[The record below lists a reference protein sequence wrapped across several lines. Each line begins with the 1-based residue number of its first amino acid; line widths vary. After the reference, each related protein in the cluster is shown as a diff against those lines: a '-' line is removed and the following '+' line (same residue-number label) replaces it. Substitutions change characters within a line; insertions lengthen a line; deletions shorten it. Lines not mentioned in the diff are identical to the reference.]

1 MTNKKSSSSKSPDN
15 VAAVAVS
22 AAVVDSDALR
32 DLLGYLNFSQGAASA
47 RFRGTL
53 NELFRDPQRAKSPVV
68 LRDFLLTELF
78 RLSKSGDAACADPT
92 QAETIIR
99 STLDELL
106 PAYHKHHADLLGHLT
121 EADHYAPFL
130 LCRMFE
136 AMLAARADTGTGR
149 GNSVQSIDA
158 ALKQLNHFVG
168 YRPVAV
174 LENGRRSEVYASER
188 FCPQPLYFADAG
200 AAVGL
205 YEQLISAT
213 IAFMRDLPDELV
225 SSSHFSIDRM
235 AELSLDMRSH
245 DHLHPV
251 NKRTNYVFGEWD
263 PDEIDTKGF
272 YRRFIV
278 RRLIIDS
285 LIDWIHQDSE
295 TADPERLFDA
305 SAVLA
310 GTILMASAISGSGPQ
325 TYDSSVSLTSLLPI
339 VARQRDNFYQ
349 RLLDTAKGERA
360 KRLKKLANESRQPFG
375 HVRHEL
381 NMYLSKYGADQVQ
394 HRHLSWMFA
403 RMGFEEA
410 SCEEASV
417 IPCLSARFESEIQS
431 RLVMVPR
438 LVRSGELDT
447 ARRLLTEVTDLL
459 HRGIQCGGLVDP
471 WNILGF
477 QGLFPLFFTRE
488 DSIPDSRVE
497 VLLDIMGQIFDAC
510 TLAMSE
516 AAAAGRKDLHDSVLK
531 DFRDLAEEWDRYAT
545 TTVNDLTHVEG
556 MKSVE
561 AATQVARVLAE
572 WRTAGESAG
581 DISFW
586 RQHVEDFDATS
597 SFAQVVTA
605 LLDRKDHVAAM
616 GLLMQWLSRSE
627 TVPLENGPHSIHRLL
642 HRLLQCI
649 CDQPEPDKRWNNLRR
664 LFAFMEANAGIS
676 WEIPS
681 LGEFAELHKK
691 GLKGGKEKRDDLDL
705 EHLFDAE
712 ESEDNL
718 FDAAW
723 EDVTFKDSTDDGNA
737 SDTMDS
743 SAGPGTT
750 EFEMLYRQIE
760 PRLKFLHTVGS
771 LWGIAA
777 VWVSRSAATSAAT
790 SANSP
795 PESAVSAAAEAQKEH
810 LREWLASIRSRLTG
824 LSELVREVRD
834 YEISVHGSGLEGNI
848 EYDIQMQ
855 CRLLLMQNA
864 LSTTVEFLM
873 AERLIGAVIAEEP
886 AGGNDKDSSLDRQL
900 SRMFTAV
907 FAQDV
912 AAAQK
917 CFPALCKEL
926 KRRPLLY
933 VPFENGG
940 QPAAI
945 LKARMLQS
953 VIRVLLSQLPR
964 LGMLEETFELL
975 QTSLQMERTLRPSGQ
990 AVTEFDR
997 LFRIGLSSSVECILN
1012 SASRWKSEGVRRV
1025 QSLLKRIQKLLDSY
1039 SDLWTRHSGS
1049 MRLSIVEDLHDDE
1062 FANEVKEFIE
1072 KYGEDLFHTRMLT
1085 LGNAR
1090 AILHHGAESMFDE
1103 LQETVALTQ
1112 NVKLLEDFES
1122 GEIDREDAAE
1132 LAEFVYECVVDNFD
1146 RFLEYNTTTTH
1157 SDYGNR
1163 LYCLLDFLRLEALY
1177 DRFEWNTIPWQ
1188 VAHESM
1194 VRSGDLEL
1202 AAGVEEFVNDESRS
1216 IANSFVEE
1224 LEQLEAEYGV
1234 RLPALHD
1241 HVGERIIGALAQN
1254 RMAALV
1260 SRSCPGTPGLS
1271 QTEVETNFASLR
1283 TEIADFMGKRI
1294 GSGIE
1299 PPEWMQRLAGEL
1311 DRVQDGRPGALSD
1324 SLMDGDFQKLT
1335 QRAIDQQLS
1344 GITKLNDAAGSG
1356 M

>member
-1 MTNKKSSSSKSPDN
+1 M
-15 VAAVAVS
+15 
-22 AAVVDSDALR
+22 R
-32 DLLGYLNFSQGAASA
+32 DLLGYLNFSQGSVSA
-47 RFRGTL
+47 RFRAVL
-53 NELFRDPQRAKSPVV
+53 NELFRNPQRAASSAA
-68 LRDFLLTELF
+68 LRDFLLTELQ
-78 RLSKSGDAACADPT
+78 RLSESGEAACANPA
-92 QAETIIR
+92 QAESVIR
-99 STLDELL
+99 LTLNEFL
-106 PAYHKHHADLLGHLT
+106 PAYRAHHADLLGHLP
-121 EADHYAPFL
+121 EADFYSPFL
-130 LCRMFE
+130 LARMFE
-136 AMLAARADTGTGR
+136 AVLAARAESGEDQTPQIIEG
-149 GNSVQSIDA
+149 
-158 ALKQLNHFVG
+158 ALRRLNHFVG

-174 LENGRRSEVYASER
+174 LENDRRSEVYTHER
-188 FCPQPLYFADAG
+188 FCPVPLYFGDVG
-200 AAVGL
+200 AATGL
-205 YEQLISAT
+205 YESLITST
-213 IAFMRDLPDELV
+213 IAFMQGLPEDLV
-225 SSSHFSIDRM
+225 ASSHFAIDRL

-263 PDEIDTKGF
+263 PDEIDTRGY
-272 YRRFIV
+272 YRRFVV
-278 RRLIIDS
+278 RRLILDS
-285 LIDWIHQDSE
+285 LIDWIKAGG
-295 TADPERLFDA
+295 TKADPERLFDA

-325 TYDSSVSLTSLLPI
+325 TYDSSISLTSLLPV

-349 RLLDTAKGERA
+349 RLLDTATGERVR
-360 KRLKKLANESRQPFG
+360 RLRKLANESRQPFG

-381 NMYLSKYGADQVQ
+381 NMYLAKYGADQVQ

-410 SCEEASV
+410 SCEEASI

-438 LVRSGELDT
+438 IVRNGELDT
-447 ARRLLTEVTDLL
+447 ARRLITEVIDFL
-459 HRGIQCGGLVDP
+459 HRGIECGGLVDP

-477 QGLFPLFFTRE
+477 QGLFPLFFARE

-497 VLLDIMGQIFDAC
+497 VLLDIMGQIFDVCAL
-510 TLAMSE
+510 TMSE

-531 DFRDLAEEWDRYAT
+531 DFQELAEHWDRYAT
-545 TTVNDLTHVEG
+545 TTVNDLSHVEG

-616 GLLMQWLSRSE
+616 GLLMQWLSYAE
-627 TVPLENGPHSIHRLL
+627 TVPLENGPHSIHRML

-664 LFAFMEANAGIS
+664 LFAFIEANAGLF

-681 LGEFAELHKK
+681 LGEFAEQRKR
-691 GLKGGKEKRDDLDL
+691 GRKGGKEKDDLDI
-705 EHLFDAE
+705 EHLFDGE
-712 ESEDNL
+712 ESDDKLLE
-718 FDAAW
+718 AAW
-723 EDVTFKDSTDDGNA
+723 DDVTYRDSTDDGNA
-737 SDTMDS
+737 SDTMDGS
-743 SAGPGTT
+743 SAPGTT
-750 EFEMLYRQIE
+750 EFEVLYRQME

-777 VWVSRSAATSAAT
+777 VWVSRSAATSDTADD
-790 SANSP
+790 
-795 PESAVSAAAEAQKEH
+795 QKEH
-810 LREWLASIRSRLTG
+810 LREWLASIRGRLQG
-824 LSELVREVRD
+824 LSDLVREVRD
-834 YEISVHGSGLEGNI
+834 YEITTLGSGLEGNI

-855 CRLLLMQNA
+855 CRFLLMQNA

-873 AERLIGAVIAEEP
+873 AERLIGAVISEESIT
-886 AGGNDKDSSLDRQL
+886 KDTASLDRQL
-900 SRMFTAV
+900 SRMFGAV
-907 FAQDV
+907 FAQD
-912 AAAQK
+912 ADSARK
-917 CFPALCKEL
+917 SFPALCKEL

-945 LKARMLQS
+945 LKARTLQS

-964 LGMLEETFELL
+964 LGLLAETFELL
-975 QTSLQMERTLRPSGQ
+975 QVSLQMERTSRPSGQ

-997 LFRIGLSSSVECILN
+997 LFRIGLSSSVEAVLQ
-1012 SASRWKSEGVRRV
+1012 SAARWKGEPSQKVKNI
-1025 QSLLKRIQKLLDSY
+1025 LKRIQRLLDSY

-1062 FANEVKEFIE
+1062 YAKEVKEFIE
-1072 KYGEDLFHTRMLT
+1072 TYGEDLFHTRMLT

-1090 AILHHGAESMFDE
+1090 AILHHGAETLFDE

-1112 NVKLLEDFES
+1112 NVKILEDLES
-1122 GEIDREDAAE
+1122 GVLDREDAAE
-1132 LAEFVYECVVDNFD
+1132 MAEFVYECVVDNFD

-1188 VAHESM
+1188 VAHETM
-1194 VRSGDLEL
+1194 VRRGEL
-1202 AAGVEEFVNDESRS
+1202 AVAAGVEEYVGDESREIS
-1216 IANSFVEE
+1216 NSFVEE
-1224 LEQLEAEYGV
+1224 LVQLESEYGV

-1260 SRSCPGTPGLS
+1260 SRSCPGAAGLTQEQVTVNF
-1271 QTEVETNFASLR
+1271 QTLR
-1283 TEIADFMGKRI
+1283 NEIAEFMSTRI

-1299 PPEWMQRLAGEL
+1299 PPDWMQRLATEL
-1311 DRVQDGRPGALSD
+1311 DRVQEGRPGQLTD
-1324 SLMDGDFQKLT
+1324 SLMEGEFQKLG
-1335 QRAIDQQLS
+1335 QKAIDQQIS
-1344 GITKLNDAAGSG
+1344 DISKLNDAAGSG

>member
-1 MTNKKSSSSKSPDN
+1 MTNKKSTSKKTPE
-15 VAAVAVS
+15 AAPAV
-22 AAVVDSDALR
+22 DGEALR

-53 NELFRDPQRAKSPVV
+53 NELFRDHQRAKSPAV
-68 LRDFLLTELF
+68 LRDFLLTELE

-92 QAETIIR
+92 QAEAIIR
-99 STLDELL
+99 LTLDELL
-106 PAYHKHHADLLGHLT
+106 PAYHKHHTDLLNHLT
-121 EADHYAPFL
+121 EADHYAPL
-130 LCRMFE
+130 LLARMFE
-136 AMLAARADTGTGR
+136 AALAAKAEL
-149 GNSVQSIDA
+149 GNNDLVITA

-174 LENGRRSEVYASER
+174 LENGRRSEIYSSER
-188 FCPQPLYFADAG
+188 FCPMPLFFADVG
-200 AAVGL
+200 AAVGP
-205 YEQLISAT
+205 YEELISAT
-213 IAFMRDLPDELV
+213 MAFMRDLPDDLV
-225 SSSHFSIDRM
+225 STSHFAIDRM
-235 AELSLDMRSH
+235 TELSLDMRSH

-285 LIDWIHQDSE
+285 LIDWIHLDTQKPDQ
-295 TADPERLFDA
+295 ERLFDA

-360 KRLKKLANESRQPFG
+360 RRLKKLAAESRQPFG

-438 LVRSGELDT
+438 LVRNGDLDV
-447 ARRLLTEVTDLL
+447 ARRLITEVIDLL
-459 HRGIQCGGLVDP
+459 HRGIECGGIVDP

-531 DFRDLAEEWDRYAT
+531 DFRDLAERWDRYAT

-556 MKSVE
+556 MKSVD

-642 HRLLQCI
+642 HRLLECI
-649 CDQPEPDKRWNNLRR
+649 CDQPEPEKRWNNLRR
-664 LFAFMEANAGIS
+664 LFAFMEANAGVS

-681 LGEFAELHKK
+681 LGEFAEQHKK

-712 ESEDNL
+712 EPEENL

-723 EDVTFKDSTDDGNA
+723 EDVTYKDSTDDGNT

-750 EFEMLYRQIE
+750 EFEILYRQIE

-777 VWVSRSAATSAAT
+777 VWVSRSAATSAA
-790 SANSP
+790 SP
-795 PESAVSAAAEAQKEH
+795 PESATSAALEDQKEH
-810 LREWLASIRSRLTG
+810 LREWLSSIRGRLQG

-834 YEISVHGSGLEGNI
+834 YEIAVHGSGLEGNI

-886 AGGNDKDSSLDRQL
+886 AGGNEKDSSLDRQL

-912 AAAQK
+912 AVAQK
-917 CFPALCKEL
+917 SFPALCKEL

-997 LFRIGLSSSVECILN
+997 LFRIGLSSSVECILQ
-1012 SASRWKSEGVRRV
+1012 SASRWKSEGPRRV
-1025 QSLLKRIQKLLDSY
+1025 QSVLRRIQKLLDSY

-1062 FANEVKEFIE
+1062 FADEVKEFIE
-1072 KYGEDLFHTRMLT
+1072 KYGEELFHTRMLT

-1103 LQETVALTQ
+1103 LQETVALIQT
-1112 NVKLLEDFES
+1112 VPLLEDFES

-1202 AAGVEEFVNDESRS
+1202 AAGVEEFVNDESRGIS
-1216 IANSFVEE
+1216 NSFVEE
-1224 LEQLEAEYGV
+1224 LEQLENEYGV

-1260 SRSCPGTPGLS
+1260 SRSCPGTPGLT
-1271 QTEVETNFASLR
+1271 QAEVEANFASLR
-1283 TEIADFMGKRI
+1283 SEIADFMGKRI

-1335 QRAIDQQLS
+1335 QRAIDLQLS
-1344 GITKLNDAAGSG
+1344 SIAKLNDAAGSG
-1356 M
+1356 T

>member
-1 MTNKKSSSSKSPDN
+1 VSTRKSSSK
-15 VAAVAVS
+15 VQ
-22 AAVVDSDALR
+22 VDPIDHEALR
-32 DLLGYLNFSQGAASA
+32 DLLGYLNFSQGSISP
-47 RFRGTL
+47 RFRSTL
-53 NELFRDPQRAKSPVV
+53 NDLFRNAQYSASPAA
-68 LRDFLLTELF
+68 LRDFLLNELQ
-78 RLSKSGDAACADPT
+78 RLSQSGDAACSNPA
-92 QAETIIR
+92 QAEFIIGLTIDQLI
-99 STLDELL
+99 
-106 PAYHKHHADLLGHLT
+106 PAYRAHHADLLGHLA
-121 EADHYAPFL
+121 ESDFYSPFL
-130 LCRMFE
+130 LARMFE
-136 AMLAARADTGTGR
+136 AVLAARADVGDDR
-149 GNSVQSIDA
+149 VAQVISA
-158 ALKQLNHFVG
+158 ALGKLNHFVG

-174 LENGRRSEVYASER
+174 LENDRKSEVYSHER
-188 FCPQPLYFADAG
+188 FCPVPLFLSDVG
-200 AAVGL
+200 AAAGP
-205 YEQLISAT
+205 YEAVINAT
-213 IAFMRDLPDELV
+213 VAFMRSLPEDLV
-225 SSSHFSIDRM
+225 ANSHFSIDRLS
-235 AELSLDMRSH
+235 ELSLDMRAH

-278 RRLIIDS
+278 RRLILDS
-285 LIDWIHQDSE
+285 LLDWIHDGGKKAPDS
-295 TADPERLFDA
+295 ERLFDA
-305 SAVLA
+305 SAVMA

-325 TYDSSVSLTSLLPI
+325 TYDSSVSLTSLLPV
-339 VARQRDNFYQ
+339 VARQRDAFYQ
-349 RLLDTAKGERA
+349 RLLDTATGERA

-381 NMYLSKYGADQVQ
+381 NMYLAKYGADQVQ

-403 RMGFEEA
+403 RMGFEQA

-438 LVRSGELDT
+438 IVRNGELDT
-447 ARRLLTEVTDLL
+447 ARRLITEVIDFL
-459 HRGIQCGGLVDP
+459 HRGIECGGLVDP

-497 VLLDIMGQIFDAC
+497 VLLDIMGQIFDVCAL
-510 TLAMSE
+510 TMSE

-531 DFRDLAEEWDRYAT
+531 DFRDLAEHWDRYAT
-545 TTVNDLTHVEG
+545 TTVNDLSHVEG

-581 DISFW
+581 DITFW
-586 RQHVEDFDATS
+586 RKHVEDFDATS

-616 GLLMQWLSRSE
+616 GLLMQWLSHAE
-627 TVPLENGPHSIHRLL
+627 TVHLENGPHSIHRML

-664 LFAFMEANAGIS
+664 LFAFIEANAGVF

-681 LGEFAELHKK
+681 LGEFAEQR
-691 GLKGGKEKRDDLDL
+691 KRGRKDKAKDDLDI
-705 EHLFDAE
+705 EHLFDGE
-712 ESEDNL
+712 ETEDSIL
-718 FDAAW
+718 DAAW
-723 EDVTFKDSTDDGNA
+723 DDVTYRDSTDDGNA

-743 SAGPGTT
+743 GSTPGTT
-750 EFEMLYRQIE
+750 EFEVLYRQME

-777 VWVSRSAATSAAT
+777 VWVSRSAATSETADD
-790 SANSP
+790 
-795 PESAVSAAAEAQKEH
+795 QKEH
-810 LREWLASIRSRLTG
+810 LREWLSSIRGRLQG

-834 YEISVHGSGLEGNI
+834 YEITTLGSGLEGNI

-855 CRLLLMQNA
+855 CRFLLMQNA

-873 AERLIGAVIAEEP
+873 AERLIGAVISEESIT
-886 AGGNDKDSSLDRQL
+886 KDTASLDRQL
-900 SRMFTAV
+900 SRMFGAL
-907 FAQDV
+907 FAQDSD
-912 AAAQK
+912 AARK
-917 CFPALCKEL
+917 CFPNLCKEL

-933 VPFENGG
+933 IPFENGG

-945 LKARMLQS
+945 LKARTLQS

-964 LGMLEETFELL
+964 LGLLTETFELL
-975 QTSLQMERTLRPSGQ
+975 QVSLQMERTSRPSGQ

-997 LFRIGLSSSVECILN
+997 LFRIGLSSSVDAILH
-1012 SASRWKSEGVRRV
+1012 SANKWKGEPSQKIRNILKRV
-1025 QSLLKRIQKLLDSY
+1025 QRLLDAY

-1049 MRLSIVEDLHDDE
+1049 MRLSIVEDLHDDDY
-1062 FANEVKEFIE
+1062 AKDVREFIE
-1072 KYGEDLFHTRMLT
+1072 NYGEDLFHTRMLT

-1090 AILHHGAESMFDE
+1090 AILHHGAETMFEE
-1103 LQETVALTQ
+1103 LEETVALTQ
-1112 NVKLLEDFES
+1112 EVKILEDMDS

-1157 SDYGNR
+1157 SDYGSR

-1188 VAHESM
+1188 VAHETM
-1194 VRSGDLEL
+1194 VRKGDLEV
-1202 AAGVEEFVNDESRS
+1202 AAGVEDYVGDESRE

-1224 LEQLEAEYGV
+1224 LEQLESSYGV

-1241 HVGERIIGALAQN
+1241 HVNERVVGALAQN

-1260 SRSCPGTPGLS
+1260 SRSCPGVAGLS
-1271 QTEVETNFASLR
+1271 TEQATENFQTLR
-1283 TEIADFMGKRI
+1283 SEIAEFMSTRI

-1299 PPEWMQRLAGEL
+1299 PPDWMQRLASEL
-1311 DRVQDGRPGALSD
+1311 DRVQEGRPGQLTD
-1324 SLMDGDFQKLT
+1324 SLMEGDFQKLS
-1335 QRAIDQQLS
+1335 QKAIDQQIS
-1344 GITKLNDAAGSG
+1344 DISKLNDAAGSG

>member
-1 MTNKKSSSSKSPDN
+1 MTTKKTSAKKTVD
-15 VAAVAVS
+15 AAVDA
-22 AAVVDSDALR
+22 DALR
-32 DLLGYLNFSQGAASA
+32 DLLGYLNFSRGAASP
-47 RFRGTL
+47 RFRVVL
-53 NELFRDPQRAKSPVV
+53 NHLFRDERRASSPTV
-68 LRDFLLTELF
+68 LRDFLLVELQ
-78 RLSKSGDAACADPT
+78 RLSQSGDAACANPA
-92 QAETIIR
+92 QAEAVIR
-99 STLDELL
+99 LTLDELL
-106 PAYHKHHADLLGHLT
+106 PAYRRHHADLLGHLSDA
-121 EADHYAPFL
+121 EFYAPL
-130 LCRMFE
+130 LLARMFE
-136 AMLAARADTGTGR
+136 AVLEARTEEQGSRSDAVIAAG
-149 GNSVQSIDA
+149 
-158 ALKQLNHFVG
+158 LKQLNHFVG

-174 LENGRRSEVYASER
+174 LENGRRSEVYSGER
-188 FCPQPLYFADAG
+188 FCPVPLYFADVG
-200 AAVGL
+200 AAVGP
-205 YEQLISAT
+205 YEQLIDST
-213 IAFMRDLPDELV
+213 IAFMRELPQDLV
-225 SSSHFSIDRM
+225 SSSHFSIDRL
-235 AELSLDMRSH
+235 AELSLDARSH

-263 PDEIDTKGF
+263 PEEIDTKGF
-272 YRRFIV
+272 YRRFVV
-278 RRLIIDS
+278 RRLILDS
-285 LIDWIHQDSE
+285 LIDWIHSGGGKP
-295 TADPERLFDA
+295 DPERLFDA

-360 KRLKKLANESRQPFG
+360 KRLKRLANESRQPFG

-381 NMYLSKYGADQVQ
+381 NMYLAKYGADQVQ

-403 RMGFEEA
+403 RMGFEKA

-438 LVRSGELDT
+438 LVRTGELDT
-447 ARRLLTEVTDLL
+447 ARRLVTEVLDLL
-459 HRGIQCGGLVDP
+459 HRGIECGGLVDP
-471 WNILGF
+471 WNILAF
-477 QGLFPLFFTRE
+477 QGLFPLFFARE

-497 VLLDIMGQIFDAC
+497 VLLDIMGQTFDAC

-516 AAAAGRKDLHDSVLK
+516 AAAAGRKDLHDSVLG
-531 DFRDLAEEWDRYAT
+531 DFRELAEQWDRYAT

-556 MKSVE
+556 MKSVA

-586 RQHVEDFDATS
+586 RMHVEDFDATS

-605 LLDRKDHVAAM
+605 LLERRDHVAAM
-616 GLLMQWLSRSE
+616 GLLMQWLSRAE

-649 CDQPEPDKRWNNLRR
+649 CDQPEPDKGWNNLRR
-664 LFAFMEANAGIS
+664 LFAFMEANAGLC

-681 LGEFAELHKK
+681 LGEFAEQHKK
-691 GLKGGKEKRDDLDL
+691 NRKGGKPDQDDLDL
-705 EHLFDAE
+705 EHLFDSD

-718 FDAAW
+718 FEAAW
-723 EDVTFKDSTDDGNA
+723 DEVTYNDSADDGNA
-737 SDTMDS
+737 SDTMDGA
-743 SAGPGTT
+743 AGPGTT
-750 EFEMLYRQIE
+750 EFEIIYRQIE

-777 VWVSRSAATSAAT
+777 VWVSRSAATSAA
-790 SANSP
+790 
-795 PESAVSAAAEAQKEH
+795 EEDQKEH
-810 LREWLASIRSRLTG
+810 LREWLAAIRGRLHG

-834 YEISVHGSGLEGNI
+834 YEIAVHGSGLEGNI

-873 AERLIGAVIAEEP
+873 AERLIGAVIGEETV
-886 AGGNDKDSSLDRQL
+886 DIKEKDKDKEKDSSLDRQL
-900 SRMFTAV
+900 SRMFTVV
-907 FAQDV
+907 FARDV
-912 AAAQK
+912 EAAK
-917 CFPALCKEL
+917 KSFPALCKEL

-997 LFRIGLSSSVECILN
+997 LFRIGLSSSVESILHSSN
-1012 SASRWKSEGVRRV
+1012 SWKGEGRRRV
-1025 QSLLKRIQKLLDSY
+1025 QTLLKRIQRLLDSY

-1062 FANEVKEFIE
+1062 FAEEVKDFID
-1072 KYGEDLFHTRMLT
+1072 KYGDDLFHTRMLT

-1090 AILHHGAESMFDE
+1090 AILHHGAETLFTE
-1103 LQETVALTQ
+1103 LEETVALTQ
-1112 NVKLLEDFES
+1112 TVKLLEDLDLDQ
-1122 GEIDREDAAE
+1122 IDREDAAE

-1194 VRSGDLEL
+1194 VRIGDMEL
-1202 AAGVEEFVNDESRS
+1202 AAGVEEFVNTESRD

-1224 LEQLEAEYGV
+1224 LEQLESQYGV

-1260 SRSCPGTPGLS
+1260 SRSCPGIPGLS
-1271 QTEVETNFASLR
+1271 QAEAETNFATLR
-1283 TEIADFMGKRI
+1283 QEIADFMGKRI

-1299 PPEWMQRLAGEL
+1299 PPDWMQRLASEL

-1324 SLMDGDFQKLT
+1324 SLMDGDFLPLT
-1335 QRAIDQQLS
+1335 QRAIDQQLTE
-1344 GITKLNDAAGSG
+1344 INKLNDAAGSG
-1356 M
+1356 A

>member
-1 MTNKKSSSSKSPDN
+1 M
-15 VAAVAVS
+15 
-22 AAVVDSDALR
+22 LR
-32 DLLGYLNFSQGAASA
+32 DLLGYLNFSQGSVSS
-47 RFRGTL
+47 RFRAAL
-53 NELFRDPQRAKSPVV
+53 NELFRDPQRAASPAA
-68 LRDFLLTELF
+68 LRDFLLSELH
-78 RLSKSGDAACADPT
+78 RLSVSGEAACANPA
-92 QAETIIR
+92 QAEFVIRFTIDQFI
-99 STLDELL
+99 S
-106 PAYHKHHADLLGHLT
+106 AYRAHHADLLGHLS
-121 EADHYAPFL
+121 EADFYSPFL
-130 LCRMFE
+130 LARMFE
-136 AMLAARADTGTGR
+136 AVLAAGTEAGD
-149 GNSVQSIDA
+149 QQTAAITEA
-158 ALKQLNHFVG
+158 ALRRLNHFVG

-174 LENGRRSEVYASER
+174 LENDRKSEVYSHER
-188 FCPQPLYFADAG
+188 FCPVPLYFSDVG
-200 AAVGL
+200 AAAGR
-205 YEQLISAT
+205 YEAVINAT
-213 IAFMRDLPDELV
+213 VAFMRNLPEDLV
-225 SSSHFSIDRM
+225 SGSHFSIDRLS
-235 AELSLDMRSH
+235 ELSLDVRSH

-263 PDEIDTKGF
+263 PEEIDTKGY
-272 YRRFIV
+272 YRRFVV
-278 RRLIIDS
+278 RRLILDS
-285 LIDWIHQDSE
+285 LLDWISSGGKE
-295 TADPERLFDA
+295 LDPERLFDA
-305 SAVLA
+305 SAVMA

-325 TYDSSVSLTSLLPI
+325 TYDSSVSLTSLLPV

-349 RLLDTAKGERA
+349 RLLDTATGERA

-381 NMYLSKYGADQVQ
+381 NMYLAKYGADQVQ

-403 RMGFEEA
+403 RMGFEQA
-410 SCEEASV
+410 SCEEASI

-438 LVRSGELDT
+438 IVRNGELDT
-447 ARRLLTEVTDLL
+447 SRRLITEVIELL
-459 HRGIQCGGLVDP
+459 HRGIECGGLVDP

-510 TLAMSE
+510 ALTMSE
-516 AAAAGRKDLHDSVLK
+516 AAAAGRRDLHDSVLK
-531 DFRDLAEEWDRYAT
+531 DFSELAEHWDRYAT
-545 TTVNDLTHVEG
+545 TTVNDLTQVEG

-572 WRTAGESAG
+572 WRTAGEAAG

-605 LLDRKDHVAAM
+605 LLDRKDHVASM
-616 GLLMQWLSRSE
+616 GLLMQWLSRAE
-627 TVPLENGPHSIHRLL
+627 TVPLENGPHSIHRML

-664 LFAFMEANAGIS
+664 LFAFIEANAGLF

-681 LGEFAELHKK
+681 LGEFAEQRKR
-691 GLKGGKEKRDDLDL
+691 GRKGGKNQPKDDLDI
-705 EHLFDAE
+705 EHLFDGE
-712 ESEDNL
+712 ESDDKLLE
-718 FDAAW
+718 AAW
-723 EDVTFKDSTDDGNA
+723 DDVTYRDSTDDGNA

-743 SAGPGTT
+743 SSAPGTT
-750 EFEMLYRQIE
+750 EFEVLYRQME

-777 VWVSRSAATSAAT
+777 VWVSRSAATSETADD
-790 SANSP
+790 
-795 PESAVSAAAEAQKEH
+795 QKDH
-810 LREWLASIRSRLTG
+810 LREWLASIRGRLQG

-834 YEISVHGSGLEGNI
+834 FEITTLGSGLEGNI

-855 CRLLLMQNA
+855 CRFLLMQNA

-873 AERLIGAVIAEEP
+873 AERLIGAVISEESIT
-886 AGGNDKDSSLDRQL
+886 KDTASLDRQL
-900 SRMFTAV
+900 SRMFAAV
-907 FAQDV
+907 FAQDSD
-912 AAAQK
+912 AARR
-917 CFPALCKEL
+917 CFPNLCKEL

-945 LKARMLQS
+945 LKARTLQS

-964 LGMLEETFELL
+964 LGLLSETFELL
-975 QTSLQMERTLRPSGQ
+975 QVALQMERTSRPSGQ

-997 LFRIGLSSSVECILN
+997 LFRIGLSSSVEAILQ
-1012 SASRWKSEGVRRV
+1012 SANKWKGEPSQKVKNI
-1025 QSLLKRIQKLLDSY
+1025 LKRIQRMLDSY

-1062 FANEVKEFIE
+1062 YAKEVKDFIE
-1072 KYGEDLFHTRMLT
+1072 TYGEDLFHTRMLT

-1090 AILHHGAESMFDE
+1090 AILHHGAETLFDE

-1112 NVKLLEDFES
+1112 DVKILDDMES
-1122 GEIDREDAAE
+1122 GDLDREDAAE

-1157 SDYGNR
+1157 SDYGSR

-1188 VAHESM
+1188 VAHETM
-1194 VRSGDLEL
+1194 VRKGDLEV
-1202 AAGVEEFVNDESRS
+1202 AAGVEEYVGDESRE

-1224 LEQLEAEYGV
+1224 LVQLETEYGV

-1260 SRSCPGTPGLS
+1260 SRSCPDSAGLEPEEIS
-1271 QTEVETNFASLR
+1271 NNFQTLR
-1283 TEIADFMGKRI
+1283 NEIADFMSTRI

-1299 PPEWMQRLAGEL
+1299 PPDWMQRLATEL
-1311 DRVQDGRPGALSD
+1311 DRVQDGRPGQLTD
-1324 SLMDGDFQKLT
+1324 SLMEGDFQKLS
-1335 QRAIDQQLS
+1335 QKAIDQQIS
-1344 GITKLNDAAGSG
+1344 DINKLNDAAGSG

>member
-1 MTNKKSSSSKSPDN
+1 MSTRKPTLKAES
-15 VAAVAVS
+15 VAV
-22 AAVVDSDALR
+22 DPDALR
-32 DLLGYLNFSQGAASA
+32 DLLGYLNFSQGSVSS
-47 RFRGTL
+47 RFRGSL
-53 NELFRDPQRAKSPVV
+53 NDLFRDAQRAKSPAV
-68 LRDFLLTELF
+68 LRDFLLVELN
-78 RLSKSGDAACADPT
+78 RLSQSGDAACANPA
-92 QAETIIR
+92 QAESVIR
-99 STLDELL
+99 FTLEKML
-106 PAYHKHHADLLGHLT
+106 PAYLTHHSDLLAHLLESDLYT
-121 EADHYAPFL
+121 PFL
-130 LCRMFE
+130 IARMFE
-136 AMLAARADTGTGR
+136 AVLAARAEVGDERPERVIESTLR
-149 GNSVQSIDA
+149 R
-158 ALKQLNHFVG
+158 LNHFVG

-174 LENGRRSEVYASER
+174 LENGRRSEVYSRER
-188 FCPQPLYFADAG
+188 FCPVPLYFGDVG
-200 AAVGL
+200 AAAGP
-205 YEQLISAT
+205 YESLITST
-213 IAFMRDLPDELV
+213 IAFMQGLPDDLV
-225 SSSHFSIDRM
+225 GSSHFAISRLS
-235 AELSLDMRSH
+235 ELSLDVRSH

-278 RRLIIDS
+278 RRLILDS
-285 LIDWIHQDSE
+285 LLDWIHRGE
-295 TADPERLFDA
+295 NKADPERLFDA

-349 RLLDTAKGERA
+349 RLLDTAKGERGR
-360 KRLKKLANESRQPFG
+360 RLKKLANESRQPFG

-381 NMYLSKYGADQVQ
+381 NMYLAKYGADQVQ

-438 LVRSGELDT
+438 IIRNGELDT
-447 ARRLLTEVTDLL
+447 ARRLITEVIELL
-459 HRGIQCGGLVDP
+459 HRGIECGGLVDP

-497 VLLDIMGQIFDAC
+497 VLLDIMGQIFDVCAL
-510 TLAMSE
+510 TMSE
-516 AAAAGRKDLHDSVLK
+516 AAATGRRDLHDSVLK
-531 DFRDLAEEWDRYAT
+531 DFSDLAEHWDRYAT
-545 TTVNDLTHVEG
+545 TTVNDLSHVEG

-572 WRTAGESAG
+572 WRTAGEAAG

-616 GLLMQWLSRSE
+616 GLLMQWLSHAE

-649 CDQPEPDKRWNNLRR
+649 CDQQEPEKRWINLRR
-664 LFAFMEANAGIS
+664 FFAFIEVNAGLF

-681 LGEFAELHKK
+681 LGEFAEQRRRGK
-691 GLKGGKEKRDDLDL
+691 KGGKDKDDLDI
-705 EHLFDAE
+705 EHLFDGD
-712 ESEDNL
+712 ESEDKTL
-718 FDAAW
+718 EAAW
-723 EDVTFKDSTDDGNA
+723 DDVTYRDSTDDGNA

-743 SAGPGTT
+743 GSGPGTT
-750 EFEMLYRQIE
+750 EFEILYRQME

-777 VWVSRSAATSAAT
+777 VWISRSAATLD
-790 SANSP
+790 
-795 PESAVSAAAEAQKEH
+795 AAADQKDH
-810 LREWLASIRSRLTG
+810 LRDWLASIRGRLHG
-824 LSELVREVRD
+824 LGELVREVRD
-834 YEISVHGSGLEGNI
+834 YEITTLGSGLEGNI

-855 CRLLLMQNA
+855 CRFLLMQNA

-873 AERLIGAVIAEEP
+873 AERLIGAVIVEEP
-886 AGGNDKDSSLDRQL
+886 ATKDTASLDRQL
-900 SRMFTAV
+900 SRMFGAV
-907 FAQDV
+907 FKQD
-912 AAAQK
+912 ANEARK
-917 CFPALCKEL
+917 CFPLLCREL

-945 LKARMLQS
+945 LKARTLQS

-964 LGMLEETFELL
+964 LGLLAETFELL
-975 QTSLQMERTLRPSGQ
+975 QTSLQMERTSRPSGQ

-997 LFRIGLSSSVECILN
+997 LFRIGLSSSVESILT
-1012 SASRWKSEGVRRV
+1012 SAVRWKSDGQQKVKNI
-1025 QSLLKRIQKLLDSY
+1025 LKRAQRLLDSY

-1049 MRLSIVEDLHDDE
+1049 MRLSIVEDLHEDE
-1062 FANEVKEFIE
+1062 YAEEVKEFIE
-1072 KYGEDLFHTRMLT
+1072 SYGEDLFHTRMLT

-1090 AILHHGAESMFDE
+1090 AILHHGAESLFTE

-1112 NVKLLEDFES
+1112 NVKLLEDMES
-1122 GEIDREDAAE
+1122 GGLDREDAAE

-1188 VAHESM
+1188 VAHETM
-1194 VRSGDLEL
+1194 VRRGDLEL
-1202 AAGVEEFVNDESRS
+1202 AAGVEEYVGDESREIS
-1216 IANSFVEE
+1216 NSFVEE
-1224 LEQLEAEYGV
+1224 LVQLESEYGV

-1241 HVGERIIGALAQN
+1241 HVGERIVGALAQN

-1260 SRSCPGTPGLS
+1260 SRSCPGSAGLS
-1271 QTEVETNFASLR
+1271 SDEVRANFQSLR
-1283 TEIADFMGKRI
+1283 TEIADFMSTRI

-1299 PPEWMQRLAGEL
+1299 PPEWMQRLATEL
-1311 DRVQDGRPGALSD
+1311 DRVQEGRPGALTD

-1335 QRAIDQQLS
+1335 QKAIDQQIS
-1344 GITKLNDAAGSG
+1344 DISKLNDAAGTG

>member
-1 MTNKKSSSSKSPDN
+1 MILFDQNSDSVSKATSKR
-15 VAAVAVS
+15 S
-22 AAVVDSDALR
+22 AAFDPEALR
-32 DLLGYLNFSQGAASA
+32 DLLGYLNFSQGSVSS
-47 RFRGTL
+47 RFRSAL
-53 NELFRDPQRAKSPVV
+53 NELFRDAVRATSPTV
-68 LRDFLLTELF
+68 LRDFLLAELH
-78 RLSKSGDAACADPT
+78 RLSESGDVACANPA
-92 QAETIIR
+92 QADEVIRLTI
-99 STLDELL
+99 DQLL
-106 PAYHKHHADLLGHLT
+106 PAYEKHHSDLLGHLST
-121 EADHYAPFL
+121 EDFYSPFL
-130 LCRMFE
+130 LARMFE
-136 AMLAARADTGTGR
+136 AALAARAELRSSGLVATL
-149 GNSVQSIDA
+149 DA
-158 ALKQLNHFVG
+158 ALRRLNHFVG

-174 LENGRRSEVYASER
+174 LENERRSEVYPHER
-188 FCPQPLYFADAG
+188 FCPVPLYFSDIG
-200 AAVGL
+200 AATGP
-205 YEQLISAT
+205 YEEIINAT
-213 IAFMRDLPDELV
+213 IAFMKQLPDDLV
-225 SSSHFSIDRM
+225 SSSHFSIDRLT
-235 AELSLDMRSH
+235 ELSLDVRSH

-263 PDEIDTKGF
+263 PDEIDTKGY

-278 RRLIIDS
+278 RRLILTS
-285 LIDWIHQDSE
+285 LLEWVQDGKPNIPF
-295 TADPERLFDA
+295 DPERLFDA

-325 TYDSSVSLTSLLPI
+325 TYDSSVSLTSLLPV

-349 RLLDTAKGERA
+349 RLLETATGERA
-360 KRLKKLANESRQPFG
+360 KRLKKLAKESRQPFG

-381 NMYLSKYGADQVQ
+381 NMYLAKYGADQVQ

-403 RMGFEEA
+403 RMGFEQA
-410 SCEEASV
+410 SCEEASI

-438 LVRSGELDT
+438 IVRNGELDT
-447 ARRLLTEVTDLL
+447 ARRLITEVIELL
-459 HRGIQCGGLVDP
+459 HRGIDCGGLVDP
-471 WNILGF
+471 WNILAF

-497 VLLDIMGQIFDAC
+497 VLLDIMGQVFDAC
-510 TLAMSE
+510 ALTMSE
-516 AAAAGRKDLHDSVLK
+516 AAAAGRKDLHDSVLT
-531 DFRDLAEEWDRYAT
+531 DFRELAEQWDRYAT

-581 DISFW
+581 DITFW

-616 GLLMQWLSRSE
+616 GLLMQWLSHAE
-627 TVPLENGPHSIHRLL
+627 TVPLENGPHSIHRML

-649 CDQPEPDKRWNNLRR
+649 CDQSEPGKRWAHLRR
-664 LFAFMEANAGIS
+664 FFAFMEANAGLF
-676 WEIPS
+676 WDVPR
-681 LGEFAELHKK
+681 LGEFAEQRKR
-691 GLKGGKEKRDDLDL
+691 GRKGGKEKDDLDI
-705 EHLFDAE
+705 EHLFDGE
-712 ESEDNL
+712 ESEDKL
-718 FDAAW
+718 FEAAW
-723 EDVTFKDSTDDGNA
+723 DDVTYRDSTDDGNQ
-737 SDTMDS
+737 SDMMDTGS
-743 SAGPGTT
+743 GPGTT
-750 EFEMLYRQIE
+750 EFELLYRHIE

-777 VWVSRSAATSAAT
+777 VWVSRSAATSETADD
-790 SANSP
+790 
-795 PESAVSAAAEAQKEH
+795 QKEH
-810 LREWLASIRSRLTG
+810 LRDWLAAIRGRLQG

-834 YEISVHGSGLEGNI
+834 YEITTMGSGLEGNI

-855 CRLLLMQNA
+855 CRFLLMQNA

-873 AERLIGAVIAEEP
+873 AERLIGAVISEETIS
-886 AGGNDKDSSLDRQL
+886 KDTASLDRQL
-900 SRMFTAV
+900 SRMFSAV
-907 FAQDV
+907 FAHDAD
-912 AAAQK
+912 AARR
-917 CFPALCKEL
+917 CFPNLCKEL

-933 VPFENGG
+933 IPFENGG

-945 LKARMLQS
+945 LKARTLQS
-953 VIRVLLSQLPR
+953 LIRVLLSQLPR
-964 LGMLEETFELL
+964 LGLLSETFELL
-975 QTSLQMERTLRPSGQ
+975 QVALQMERTSRPSGQ

-997 LFRIGLSSSVECILN
+997 LFRIGLSNSVEAILQ
-1012 SASRWKSEGVRRV
+1012 SAVKWKGEPAQKVKNIMKRV
-1025 QSLLKRIQKLLDSY
+1025 QRLLDSY

-1062 FANEVKEFIE
+1062 YVTEVKDFIE

-1090 AILHHGAESMFDE
+1090 AILHHGAESLFDE
-1103 LQETVALTQ
+1103 LQETIALTQ
-1112 NVKLLEDFES
+1112 DVKILDDIEC
-1122 GEIDREDAAE
+1122 GELDREDAAE

-1188 VAHESM
+1188 VAHETM
-1194 VRSGDLEL
+1194 VRRGELEV
-1202 AAGVEEFVNDESRS
+1202 AAGVEEYVGDESRE

-1224 LEQLEAEYGV
+1224 LAQLENEYGV

-1241 HVGERIIGALAQN
+1241 HVNERIIGALAQN

-1260 SRSCPGTPGLS
+1260 SRACPGAPGL
-1271 QTEVETNFASLR
+1271 TIEDATANFLTLR
-1283 TEIADFMGKRI
+1283 TEIADFMSSRI

-1299 PPEWMQRLAGEL
+1299 PPDWMQRLASEL
-1311 DRVQDGRPGALSD
+1311 DRVQDGRPGQITD
-1324 SLMDGDFQKLT
+1324 SLLDGDFQKLS
-1335 QRAIDQQLS
+1335 QKVIDQQIS
-1344 GITKLNDAAGSG
+1344 DIDRLNDEAGSG

>member
-1 MTNKKSSSSKSPDN
+1 MIRLT
-15 VAAVAVS
+15 
-22 AAVVDSDALR
+22 VDD
-32 DLLGYLNFSQGAASA
+32 
-47 RFRGTL
+47 
-53 NELFRDPQRAKSPVV
+53 V
-68 LRDFLLTELF
+68 
-78 RLSKSGDAACADPT
+78 
-92 QAETIIR
+92 
-99 STLDELL
+99 L
-106 PAYHKHHADLLGHLT
+106 PAYQAHHVDLLGHLSPI
-121 EADHYAPFL
+121 DFFAPFL
-130 LCRMFE
+130 LARMFE
-136 AMLAARADTGTGR
+136 ATLAARAEAGESNKDHI
-149 GNSVQSIDA
+149 VQS
-158 ALKQLNHFVG
+158 ALRRLNHFVG

-174 LENGRRSEVYASER
+174 LENDRRSEVYPHER
-188 FCPQPLYFADAG
+188 FCPVPLYLSDVG
-200 AAVGL
+200 AAVGP
-205 YEQLISAT
+205 YEQIINAT
-213 IAFMRDLPDELV
+213 IAFMKQLPDDLV
-225 SSSHFSIDRM
+225 ASSHFSLDRLT
-235 AELSLDMRSH
+235 ELSLDVRSH

-278 RRLIIDS
+278 RRLILTS
-285 LIDWIHQDSE
+285 LLDWVQQGKPDQPL
-295 TADPERLFDA
+295 DPERLFDA

-325 TYDSSVSLTSLLPI
+325 TYDSSVSLTSLLPV

-349 RLLDTAKGERA
+349 RLLETSTGERA
-360 KRLKKLANESRQPFG
+360 KRLKKLAKESRQPFG

-381 NMYLSKYGADQVQ
+381 NMYLAKYGADQVQ

-403 RMGFEEA
+403 RMGFEKA

-431 RLVMVPR
+431 RLVMIPR
-438 LVRSGELDT
+438 IVRKGELDE
-447 ARRLLTEVTDLL
+447 ARRLITEVIDLL
-459 HRGIQCGGLVDP
+459 HRGIECGGLVDP

-497 VLLDIMGQIFDAC
+497 VLLEMMGQIFDSCAL
-510 TLAMSE
+510 TMSE
-516 AAAAGRKDLHDSVLK
+516 AAAAGRKDVHDSVLR
-531 DFRDLAEEWDRYAT
+531 DFRELAEQWDRYAT

-616 GLLMQWLSRSE
+616 GLLMQWLSRAESI
-627 TVPLENGPHSIHRLL
+627 PLESGPHSIHRML

-664 LFAFMEANAGIS
+664 FFAFMEANAGLF
-676 WEIPS
+676 WEVPR
-681 LGEFAELHKK
+681 LGEFAEQRKRGRK
-691 GLKGGKEKRDDLDL
+691 GNKDADDLDI
-705 EHLFDAE
+705 EHLFDGE
-712 ESEDNL
+712 ESEDKL
-718 FDAAW
+718 FEAAW
-723 EDVTFKDSTDDGNA
+723 DDVTYRDSTDDGNQ

-743 SAGPGTT
+743 GSGPGTT
-750 EFEMLYRQIE
+750 EFELLYRQIE

-777 VWVSRSAATSAAT
+777 VWVSRSAA
-790 SANSP
+790 
-795 PESAVSAAAEAQKEH
+795 AAETADDQKEH
-810 LREWLASIRSRLTG
+810 LRDWLTAIRGRLSG
-824 LSELVREVRD
+824 LGELVREVRD
-834 YEISVHGSGLEGNI
+834 YEITTMGSGLEGNI

-855 CRLLLMQNA
+855 CRFLLMQNA

-873 AERLIGAVIAEEP
+873 AERLIGAVISDEAIS
-886 AGGNDKDSSLDRQL
+886 KDTASLDRQL
-900 SRMFTAV
+900 SRMFAAV
-907 FAQDV
+907 FARDPD
-912 AAAQK
+912 AARK
-917 CFPALCKEL
+917 CFPNLCKEL

-933 VPFENGG
+933 IPFENGG

-945 LKARMLQS
+945 LKARTLQS

-964 LGMLEETFELL
+964 LGLLPETFELL
-975 QTSLQMERTLRPSGQ
+975 QVALQMERTSRPAGQ

-997 LFRIGLSSSVECILN
+997 LFRIGLSNSVEAILQ
-1012 SASRWKSEGVRRV
+1012 SASKWKGEPHQKVKNVMKRV
-1025 QSLLKRIQKLLDSY
+1025 QRMLDSY

-1062 FANEVKEFIE
+1062 YAKEVKEFIE
-1072 KYGEDLFHTRMLT
+1072 TYGEDLFHTRMLT

-1090 AILHHGAESMFDE
+1090 AILHHGAESLFDE
-1103 LQETVALTQ
+1103 LQETIALTQ
-1112 NVKLLEDFES
+1112 NVKILDDIES
-1122 GEIDREDAAE
+1122 GQIDREDAAE

-1157 SDYGNR
+1157 SDYGSR

-1188 VAHESM
+1188 VAHETM
-1194 VRSGDLEL
+1194 VRRGDLEV
-1202 AAGVEEFVNDESRS
+1202 AAGVEEYVSDESREV
-1216 IANSFVEE
+1216 AGSFVDE
-1224 LEQLEAEYGV
+1224 LAQLENEYGV

-1241 HVGERIIGALAQN
+1241 HVNERIVGALAQN

-1260 SRSCPGTPGLS
+1260 PRSCPGAAGLS
-1271 QTEVETNFASLR
+1271 AEDIEANFVTLR
-1283 TEIADFMGKRI
+1283 QEIADFMGARI

-1299 PPEWMQRLAGEL
+1299 PPDWMQRLASEL
-1311 DRVQDGRPGALSD
+1311 DRVQDGRPGQITD
-1324 SLMDGDFQKLT
+1324 SLLDGDFQKLS
-1335 QRAIDQQLS
+1335 QKMIDQQIADIS
-1344 GITKLNDAAGSG
+1344 RLNDAAGTG

>member
-1 MTNKKSSSSKSPDN
+1 VTNRKPSAKKSHE
-15 VAAVAVS
+15 AVAI
-22 AAVVDSDALR
+22 DPDALR

-47 RFRGTL
+47 RFRGVL
-53 NELFRDPQRAKSPVV
+53 NELFRDDLRAENPAM
-68 LRDFLLTELF
+68 LRDYLLAELQ

-92 QAETIIR
+92 QADAVIR
-99 STLDELL
+99 LTLDDLL
-106 PAYHKHHADLLGHLT
+106 PAYGRHHADLLGHLT

-130 LCRMFE
+130 LARMFE
-136 AMLAARADTGTGR
+136 AILAARAEHGGGKTE
-149 GNSVQSIDA
+149 SIVA
-158 ALKQLNHFVG
+158 TALKQLNHFVG

-174 LENGRRSEVYASER
+174 LENGRRSEIYTSER
-188 FCPQPLYFADAG
+188 FCPMPLYFSDVG
-200 AAVGL
+200 AAVGP
-205 YEQLISAT
+205 YEQLIAST
-213 IAFMRDLPDELV
+213 VAFMRDLPDDLV
-225 SSSHFSIDRM
+225 GTAHFDITRM
-235 AELSLDMRSH
+235 SELSLDMRSH

-285 LIDWIHQDSE
+285 LIDWIHRDGKK
-295 TADPERLFDA
+295 ADPERLFDA

-325 TYDSSVSLTSLLPI
+325 TYDSSVSLTSLLPV

-349 RLLDTAKGERA
+349 RLLDTATGERA
-360 KRLKKLANESRQPFG
+360 KRLKRLANESRQPFG

-403 RMGFEEA
+403 RMGFEKA

-438 LVRSGELDT
+438 LVRNGELDT
-447 ARRLLTEVTDLL
+447 SRRILTEVIDLL
-459 HRGIQCGGLVDP
+459 HRGIECGGLVDP

-497 VLLDIMGQIFDAC
+497 ILLDIMGQIFDAC
-510 TLAMSE
+510 TVVMSE
-516 AAAAGRKDLHDSVLK
+516 SAATGRKDLHDSVLN
-531 DFRDLAEEWDRYAT
+531 DFRELAEQWDRYAT
-545 TTVNDLTHVEG
+545 TTVNDLTQVEG

-605 LLDRKDHVAAM
+605 LLDRSDHVAAM
-616 GLLMQWLSRSE
+616 GLLMQWLSRAES
-627 TVPLENGPHSIHRLL
+627 VPLENGPHSIHRLL
-642 HRLLQCI
+642 HRLLHCI
-649 CDQPEPDKRWNNLRR
+649 CDQPQLEQRWNNLRR
-664 LFAFMEANAGIS
+664 LFAFMEANAGMF

-681 LGEFAELHKK
+681 LGEFADLHKK
-691 GLKGGKEKRDDLDL
+691 KRQDKESHDDLDL
-705 EHLFDAE
+705 EHLFDADE
-712 ESEDNL
+712 TEDNPYE
-718 FDAAW
+718 AAW

-743 SAGPGTT
+743 GGGPGTT

-777 VWVSRSAATSAAT
+777 VWVSRSAAVSATDSSAAT
-790 SANSP
+790 VTSTDD
-795 PESAVSAAAEAQKEH
+795 QKEH
-810 LREWLASIRSRLTG
+810 LREWLASIRGRLHG
-824 LSELVREVRD
+824 LGELVREVRD
-834 YEISVHGSGLEGNI
+834 YEIAVSGSGLEGNI

-873 AERLIGAVIAEEP
+873 AERLIGAVLAEE
-886 AGGNDKDSSLDRQL
+886 AVGANEKDSSLDRQL

-912 AAAQK
+912 NAAQK
-917 CFPALCKEL
+917 SFPILCKEL
-926 KRRPLLY
+926 RRRPLLY

-953 VIRVLLSQLPR
+953 VIRVLLSQMPR

-975 QTSLQMERTLRPSGQ
+975 QTALQMERTLRPSGQ

-997 LFRIGLSSSVECILN
+997 LFRIGLSSSVECILS
-1012 SASRWKSEGVRRV
+1012 SATRWKAEGPRRV
-1025 QSLLKRIQKLLDSY
+1025 QTVLKRIQKLLDSY

-1049 MRLSIVEDLHDDE
+1049 MRLSIVEDLHDEE
-1062 FANEVKEFIE
+1062 FAAEVKEFIE
-1072 KYGEDLFHTRMLT
+1072 KYGDDLFHTRMLT

-1090 AILHHGAESMFDE
+1090 AILHHGAETLFEE

-1112 NVKLLEDFES
+1112 NVLLLEDFES
-1122 GEIDREDAAE
+1122 GEMDREDAAE
-1132 LAEFVYECVVDNFD
+1132 MAEFVYECVVDNFD

-1202 AAGVEEFVNDESRS
+1202 AAGVEKFVEVESKGIS
-1216 IANSFVEE
+1216 SSFVEE
-1224 LEQLEAEYGV
+1224 LEQLETDYGV

-1260 SRSCPGTPGLS
+1260 STSCPGTPDLT
-1271 QTEVETNFASLR
+1271 QAEIETNFAALR
-1283 TEIADFMGKRI
+1283 TEIADFMSHRI

-1299 PPEWMQRLAGEL
+1299 PAEWMQRLASEL
-1311 DRVQDGRPGALSD
+1311 DRVQEGRPGALSD
-1324 SLMDGDFQKLT
+1324 SLMDGEFQKLT
-1335 QRAIDQQLS
+1335 QRAVDQQLTA
-1344 GITKLNDAAGSG
+1344 ITKLNDAADAGT
-1356 M
+1356 

>member
-1 MTNKKSSSSKSPDN
+1 MTTKKYSSKKSSDA
-15 VAAVAVS
+15 VAAV
-22 AAVVDSDALR
+22 DPDALR
-32 DLLGYLNFSQGAASA
+32 DLLGYLNFSQGASSA
-47 RFRGTL
+47 RFRKTL
-53 NELFRDPQRAKSPVV
+53 NDLFRDQQRATSPTA
-68 LRDFLLTELF
+68 LRDFLLAELQ
-78 RLSKSGDAACADPT
+78 RLSNSGDAACADPA
-92 QAETIIR
+92 QAEAVIR
-99 STLDELL
+99 LTLDELL
-106 PAYHKHHADLLGHLT
+106 PAYGKHHADLLSHLK
-121 EADHYAPFL
+121 EADHYAPL
-130 LCRMFE
+130 LLARMFE
-136 AMLAARADTGTGR
+136 ATLAAKAEYGFDK
-149 GNSVQSIDA
+149 SDQIIAV

-174 LENGRRSEVYASER
+174 LENGRRSEIYSSER
-188 FCPQPLYFADAG
+188 FCPLPLYFSDVG
-200 AAVGL
+200 AAVGP
-205 YEQLISAT
+205 YEQLIDST
-213 IAFMRDLPDELV
+213 IAFMRDLPDDLV
-225 SSSHFSIDRM
+225 GTSHFSIDRM

-285 LIDWIHQDSE
+285 LIDWIHRDKKK
-295 TADPERLFDA
+295 ADPERLFDA

-360 KRLKKLANESRQPFG
+360 KRLKRLANESRQPFG

-403 RMGFEEA
+403 RMGFEKA

-438 LVRSGELDT
+438 LVRNGELET
-447 ARRLLTEVTDLL
+447 SQRMITEVIDLL
-459 HRGIQCGGLVDP
+459 HRGIECGGLVDP

-516 AAAAGRKDLHDSVLK
+516 AAASGKKDLHGSVLK
-531 DFRDLAEEWDRYAT
+531 DFRELAEQWDRYAT

-616 GLLMQWLSRSE
+616 GLLMQWLSRAES
-627 TVPLENGPHSIHRLL
+627 VPLENGPHSIHRLL

-649 CDQPEPDKRWNNLRR
+649 CDQPEPEKRWHNLRR
-664 LFAFMEANAGIS
+664 LFAFMEANAGVC

-681 LGEFAELHKK
+681 LGEFAELNRKK
-691 GLKGGKEKRDDLDL
+691 GKGGKEERDDLDL
-705 EHLFDAE
+705 EHLFDAD
-712 ESEDNL
+712 ESQDNL
-718 FDAAW
+718 FEAAW
-723 EDVTFKDSTDDGNA
+723 ENVTYNDSTDDGNA

-743 SAGPGTT
+743 GAGPGTT
-750 EFEMLYRQIE
+750 EFEILYRQIE

-777 VWVSRSAATSAAT
+777 VWVSRSAATAASAT
-790 SANSP
+790 TTD
-795 PESAVSAAAEAQKEH
+795 AAREDQKEH
-810 LREWLASIRSRLTG
+810 LREWLASIRGRLHG

-834 YEISVHGSGLEGNI
+834 YEIAVHGSGLEGNI

-873 AERLIGAVIAEEP
+873 AERLIGAIIAEESV
-886 AGGNDKDSSLDRQL
+886 GGSDKDSSLDRQL

-912 AAAQK
+912 NGAQR
-917 CFPALCKEL
+917 CFPTLCKEL

-997 LFRIGLSSSVECILN
+997 LFRIGLSSSVECILQ
-1012 SASRWKSEGVRRV
+1012 SAGRWKTEAPRRV
-1025 QSLLKRIQKLLDSY
+1025 QTLLKRIQKLLDSY

-1062 FANEVKEFIE
+1062 FAAEVKEFIE
-1072 KYGEDLFHTRMLT
+1072 KYGDDLFHTRMLT

-1112 NVKLLEDFES
+1112 TVPLLEDFES
-1122 GEIDREDAAE
+1122 GEMDREDAAE
-1132 LAEFVYECVVDNFD
+1132 MAEFVYECVVDNFD

-1202 AAGVEEFVNDESRS
+1202 AAGVEVFVDDESRG

-1224 LEQLEAEYGV
+1224 LEQLESEYGV

-1241 HVGERIIGALAQN
+1241 HVGERILGALAQN

-1260 SRSCPGTPGLS
+1260 STSCPGTPGLT
-1271 QTEVETNFASLR
+1271 QAEVEINFAALR

-1324 SLMDGDFQKLT
+1324 SLTDGDFQKLT
-1335 QRAIDQQLS
+1335 QRAIDQQLA

>member
-1 MTNKKSSSSKSPDN
+1 M
-15 VAAVAVS
+15 
-22 AAVVDSDALR
+22 R
-32 DLLGYLNFSQGAASA
+32 DLLGYLNFSQGSVSN
-47 RFRGTL
+47 RFRAVL
-53 NELFRDPQRAKSPVV
+53 NELFRDPDRARSPEV
-68 LRDFLLTELF
+68 LQDYLLTELH
-78 RLSKSGDAACADPT
+78 RLSSSGDAACANPA
-92 QAETIIR
+92 QAESVIR
-99 STLDELL
+99 LTLGKLI
-106 PAYHKHHADLLGHLT
+106 PAYQAHHADLLGHLS
-121 EADHYAPFL
+121 ASGFYSPYL
-130 LCRMFE
+130 LARMFE
-136 AMLAARADTGTGR
+136 ALLAACAER
-149 GNSVQSIDA
+149 GDYRSLQVIEA
-158 ALKQLNHFVG
+158 AVGSLNHFVG

-174 LENGRRSEVYASER
+174 LENDRRSEVYSHER
-188 FCPQPLYFADAG
+188 FCPVPLYLGDIG
-200 AAVGL
+200 AAVGP
-205 YEQLISAT
+205 YEDLINST
-213 IAFMRDLPDELV
+213 IAFMQGLPEDLV
-225 SSSHFSIDRM
+225 ASSHFAVDRL
-235 AELSLDMRSH
+235 AELCLDMRSH

-263 PDEIDTKGF
+263 PEEIDTKGF

-278 RRLIIDS
+278 RRLILDS
-285 LIDWIHQDSE
+285 LLDWINAGKK
-295 TADPERLFDA
+295 TADTSDTDPERLFDA

-325 TYDSSVSLTSLLPI
+325 TYDSSVSLTSLLPV

-349 RLLDTAKGERA
+349 RLLDTATGDRGR
-360 KRLKKLANESRQPFG
+360 RLKKLAAESRQPFG

-381 NMYLSKYGADQVQ
+381 NMYLAKYGADQVQ

-438 LVRSGELDT
+438 IVHSGELDT
-447 ARRLLTEVTDLL
+447 ARRLITEVIDFL
-459 HRGIQCGGLVDP
+459 HRGIECGGLVDP
-471 WNILGF
+471 WNVLGF

-497 VLLDIMGQIFDAC
+497 VLLDIMGQVFDVCAL
-510 TLAMSE
+510 TMSE
-516 AAAAGRKDLHDSVLK
+516 AAAAGRKDLHDSVLA
-531 DFRDLAEEWDRYAT
+531 DFKILAEDWDRYAT
-545 TTVNDLTHVEG
+545 TTVNDLSHVEG
-556 MKSVE
+556 MKSVQ

-586 RQHVEDFDATS
+586 RQHVEDFEATS

-616 GLLMQWLSRSE
+616 GLLMQWLSHAE
-627 TVPLENGPHSIHRLL
+627 TVPLESGPHSIHRML

-664 LFAFMEANAGIS
+664 LFAFIEANAGLF

-681 LGEFAELHKK
+681 LGEFAEQRKRGRK
-691 GLKGGKEKRDDLDL
+691 NGKEKDDLDI
-705 EHLFDAE
+705 ENLFNGE
-712 ESEDNL
+712 ESEDNIL
-718 FDAAW
+718 DAAW
-723 EDVTFKDSTDDGNA
+723 DDVTYRDSTDDGNA
-737 SDTMDS
+737 ADTMDTGS
-743 SAGPGTT
+743 GPGTT
-750 EFEMLYRQIE
+750 EFEVLYRQME

-777 VWVSRSAATSAAT
+777 VWVSRSAATSET
-790 SANSP
+790 
-795 PESAVSAAAEAQKEH
+795 AEDQKEH
-810 LREWLASIRSRLTG
+810 LREWLASIRGRLHG

-834 YEISVHGSGLEGNI
+834 FEITTLGSGLEGNI

-855 CRLLLMQNA
+855 CRFLLMQNA

-873 AERLIGAVIAEEP
+873 AERLIGAVISEESVT
-886 AGGNDKDSSLDRQL
+886 KDNASLDRQM
-900 SRMFTAV
+900 SRMFGAV
-907 FAQDV
+907 FARDADV
-912 AAAQK
+912 ARKA
-917 CFPALCKEL
+917 FPALCKEL

-945 LKARMLQS
+945 LKARTLQS

-964 LGMLEETFELL
+964 LGLLAETFELL
-975 QTSLQMERTLRPSGQ
+975 QVSLQMERTSRPAGQ

-997 LFRIGLSSSVECILN
+997 LFRIGLSSSVEAVLQ
-1012 SASRWKSEGVRRV
+1012 SAVRWKGDSGQKVKNI
-1025 QSLLKRIQKLLDSY
+1025 LKRIQRLLDSY

-1049 MRLSIVEDLHDDE
+1049 MRLSIVEDLHDE
-1062 FANEVKEFIE
+1062 EYAQEVKQFIE
-1072 KYGEDLFHTRMLT
+1072 SYGEDLFHTRMLT

-1090 AILHHGAESMFDE
+1090 AILHHGADTLFKE

-1112 NVKLLEDFES
+1112 NVKILDDLDS
-1122 GEIDREDAAE
+1122 GELDREDAAE
-1132 LAEFVYECVVDNFD
+1132 MAEFVYECVVDNFD

-1157 SDYGNR
+1157 SDYGHR

-1188 VAHESM
+1188 VAHETM
-1194 VRSGDLEL
+1194 VRRGELEVG
-1202 AAGVEEFVNDESRS
+1202 AGVEEYVGDESRE

-1224 LEQLEAEYGV
+1224 LVQLETEYGV

-1241 HVGERIIGALAQN
+1241 HVAERIVGALAQN

-1260 SRSCPGTPGLS
+1260 SRSCPGAAGLS
-1271 QTEVETNFASLR
+1271 REEISQNFQTLR
-1283 TEIADFMGKRI
+1283 NEIAEFMSTRI

-1299 PPEWMQRLAGEL
+1299 PPEWMQRLATEL
-1311 DRVQDGRPGALSD
+1311 DRAQEGRPGQLTD
-1324 SLMDGDFQKLT
+1324 SLMEGDFQKLG
-1335 QRAIDQQLS
+1335 QRAVDQQIS
-1344 GITKLNDAAGSG
+1344 EISKLNDQAGSG